1 MICATGFRRG
11 FQEDPLLARLVA
23 DHGLETFGRWIVL
36 APDSTVPALTDDD
49 RTLTLAGIAA
59 QWAFPAADTIAGAKY
74 AVPRLPS
81 PGMSYT
87 LRGRIESRLGSAVPA
102 LVLAL
107 ALHRWWAIELVALM
121 LVLGLVLDAAVYH
134 RALAYQ
140 PGWLALPLGLG
151 ELALVYIGMHALGI
165 AAPRNLA
172 LLLYGVA
179 WLGAFVIG
187 QAVFPR
193 LRLEY
198 GESGGELGRA
208 GRLMAAAVCV
218 TLVAGLG
225 AAYAVRPPTVHL
237 HGTVQGPLVIRHA
250 ETLVGG
256 VVRGGIL
263 VRASHVTLRH
273 VTVVGGQHGVDIE
286 HASHVML
293 DHVRILGVTLDGVRA
308 VDAGVMI
315 HDCSISSPASPLVS
329 GILISYSM
337 GRPMSMVSGC
347 TIAGTREGIS
357 THSSMVDVMGNHV
370 VGTTERGILLGEMS
384 MDMASKNVV
393 EGAKGIGIICMDHS
407 MCQIEHNTVVG
418 ATVDGDQN
426 PTRRGVAIESFFYAE
441 AQVKNNTVIASPGG
455 VQAFDNSTIQ
465 REK

>member
-1 MICATGFRRG
+1 
-11 FQEDPLLARLVA
+11 
-23 DHGLETFGRWIVL
+23 
-36 APDSTVPALTDDD
+36 
-49 RTLTLAGIAA
+49 
-59 QWAFPAADTIAGAKY
+59 
-74 AVPRLPS
+74 
-81 PGMSYT
+81 MSYT
-87 LRGRIESRLGSAVPA
+87 LTGRIESRLGSVVPA
-102 LVLAL
+102 VILAL

-121 LVLGLVLDAAVYH
+121 LVIGLALDVLVYH
-134 RALAYQ
+134 RALPYQ
-140 PGWLALPLGLG
+140 PGWFAVPLGLG
-151 ELALVYIGMHALGI
+151 ELGLIYLAVHAAGI
-165 AAPRNLA
+165 MAPLDLA
-172 LLLYGVA
+172 FLIYGVG
-179 WLGAFVIG
+179 WLSAQILGHAI
-187 QAVFPR
+187 FPR

-198 GESGGELGRA
+198 GESGGELGR
-208 GRLMAAAVCV
+208 GGVLTAAAVGI
-218 TLVAGLG
+218 TLVCGLG

-263 VRASHVTLRH
+263 VRASHVTIRD

-293 DHVRILGVTLDGVRA
+293 DHVRVLGVTLDGIRA
-308 VDAGVMI
+308 LDAGVMI
-315 HDCSISSPASPLVS
+315 HDCSISSPASSLVS

-347 TIAGTREGIS
+347 TIAGTREGIA

-370 VGTTERGILLGEMS
+370 VDTTERGILLGEMS

-407 MCQIEHNTVVG
+407 MCDIKHNTIAG

-426 PTRRGVAIESFFYAE
+426 PTRQGVAIESFFYAQ
-441 AQVKNNTVIASPGG
+441 AQVAHNTVIASPGG

-465 REK
+465 HQN